1 MRITLTIDDDVLIS
15 IKVLAKQNHVSNGKM
30 LSVLVRTA
38 LEPQTFQ
45 AQRNGFTL
53 LPKIKVGTHVNL
65 DRVNRLREGL
75 R

>member
-1 MRITLTIDDDVLIS
+1 
-15 IKVLAKQNHVSNGKM
+15 M